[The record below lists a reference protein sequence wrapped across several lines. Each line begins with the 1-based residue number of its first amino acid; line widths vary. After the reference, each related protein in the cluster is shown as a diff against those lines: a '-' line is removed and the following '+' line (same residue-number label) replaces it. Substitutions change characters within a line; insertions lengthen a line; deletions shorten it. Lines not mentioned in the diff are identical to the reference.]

1 MLRSTTVRF
10 RALLLIVVV
19 AETTNSR
26 ADCKLAAV
34 TQGDP
39 ELVQTLVARL
49 AASGIATTSTS
60 GCPVVQVRLEK
71 RGQQL
76 HLRVKDAFN
85 RIGERDV
92 QDVAT
97 AAAIIESWTY
107 QEVEAGTLSTEATT
121 KSVFVIDAPHLVR
134 NGIAASVMSAVGTD
148 QTAWLGGVISACVQ
162 IGSTCVGAALRA
174 ETDTRETGT
183 NSVSQNSYELSAI
196 ATIDLPRKLGNYV
209 VSPGLGVGYGWMHVT
224 THHHDA
230 MNNSL
235 DVPTSDHQ
243 LRTGAHVALLDP
255 LSDHVSVFGDLCGDI
270 ALTRSDSQ
278 FGPGGSL
285 RLLFGIRLEAP

>member
-1 MLRSTTVRF
+1 MLM
-10 RALLLIVVV
+10 LVVV
-19 AETTNSR
+19 AATTNAH

-39 ELVQTLVARL
+39 ELVQTLIARL
-49 AASGIATTSTS
+49 AASGIATTSTT
-60 GCPVVQVRLEK
+60 GCPVVQVRLER

-76 HLRVKDAFN
+76 HLRVTDAFN

-107 QEVEAGTLSTEATT
+107 QEVEAGTLPAEVTATT
-121 KSVFVIDAPHLVR
+121 VSVIEPPHLVR
-134 NGIAASVMSAVGTD
+134 DGIAASVMSAVGSD
-148 QTAWLGGVISACVQ
+148 RTAWVGGALSACVRL
-162 IGSTCVGAALRA
+162 GPTCAGAALRA

-183 NSVSQNSYELSAI
+183 TAISQNSYELSAI
-196 ATIDLPRKLGNYV
+196 ATIDLPQRLGSYV
-209 VSPGLGVGYGWMHVT
+209 VSPGIGVGYGWMHVT

-230 MNNSL
+230 MNNLL
-235 DVPTSDHQ
+235 DVPSSDHQ

-255 LSDHVSVFGDLCGDI
+255 LGDHVSVFGDLWGDV
-270 ALTRSDSQ
+270 ALARSDSQ

-285 RLLFGIRLEAP
+285 RLLVGIRLEAP

>member
-1 MLRSTTVRF
+1 MGLRAFIPML
-10 RALLLIVVV
+10 VV
-19 AETTNSR
+19 AATTNAR

-39 ELVQTLVARL
+39 ELVQTLIARL
-49 AASGIATTSTS
+49 TANGIATTSTS

-76 HLRVKDAFN
+76 HLRMTDAFN

-107 QEVEAGTLSTEATT
+107 QEAEAGTLPAEAIATH
-121 KSVFVIDAPHLVR
+121 VAVIEPPHLVR

-148 QTAWLGGVISACVQ
+148 QTAWVGGALSACLRLGPV
-162 IGSTCVGAALRA
+162 CVGAALRA
-174 ETDTRETGT
+174 ETDTRATGT
-183 NSVSQNSYELSAI
+183 TSISQDSYELSAI
-196 ATIDLPRKLGNYV
+196 ATIDLPRKLGDYV

-230 MNNSL
+230 MNNLL

-255 LSDHVSVFGDLCGDI
+255 LSAHVSVFGDLWGDL
-270 ALTRSDSQ
+270 ALARSDSQ
-278 FGPGGSL
+278 FGPSGSL
-285 RLLFGIRLEAP
+285 RLLLGIRLEAP